1 MRNQTIFQVESVSQK
16 ALSASVQEIDMI
28 AGTTIDNV
36 SKGSVGV
43 GLACRMICQIQA
55 RNYRL
60 QNGHVF
66 VDKMKHQINYMAH
79 NATLLSANEICGFKQ
94 LADDLSDLDS
104 TARYQIK
111 RPRIEVCI
119 LLLNHLL
126 FSGLLLILDNW
137 TLMCCMPC

>member
-1 MRNQTIFQVESVSQK
+1 
-16 ALSASVQEIDMI
+16 MI

-36 SKGSVGV
+36 SKGSVGG
-43 GLACRMICQIQA
+43 GLACRMRCQIQA
-55 RNYRL
+55 KNYRL

-66 VDKMKHQINYMAH
+66 VDKMKHQISYMAH